1 MKTLE
6 QAKSL
11 VDQTYERILDALCEG
26 SLKAGERVTQEDVAA
41 RLNVSRQPVTHAL
54 TMLKTQGFLV
64 QAGRRGLIVSAVR
77 PDFFDAIYQL
87 RSAVDP
93 LAAKLATPRMTARLV
108 MEGKAV
114 VARGRAMVEVG
125 DSHAVLQADADFHRF
140 IYEACGNDLVAATM
154 RLHWLH
160 FRRAMREVLRFPGM
174 SAAVWH
180 EHDDILQAMATGEA
194 QAAEHLMHRHVVD
207 AHHRVSASPE
217 QNSPQ

>member
-54 TMLKTQGFLV
+54 AMLKTQGFLV
-64 QAGRRGLIVSAVR
+64 QAGRRGLTVSTVQ

-93 LAAKLATPRMTARLV
+93 LAARLATPRMTARLV
-108 MEGKAV
+108 AEGRAII
-114 VARGRAMVEVG
+114 ARGRAMVEIG
-125 DSHAVLQADADFHRF
+125 DSHAVLEADADFHRF
-140 IYEACGNDLVAATM
+140 VYEACGNGLVAATM

-160 FRRAMREVLRFPGM
+160 FRRAMREVLSFPGM

-180 EHDDILQAMATGEA
+180 EHESILQAMAAGEA
-194 QAAEHLMHRHVVD
+194 QAAEGLMNRHIVD
-207 AHHRVSASPE
+207 AHQRVSAVPG
-217 QNSPQ
+217 QKDRK